1 MRLPP
6 VPRAAPVTVA
16 AVLALAGCSSGAG
29 PDPAGE
35 TRTVE
40 GAGGAVEVP
49 ADPERVAVLWRPT
62 LSAATRVGADVVG
75 TLGDPTAADG
85 ALAPFLPDGAEAPP
99 VVSGSPA
106 EGDVD
111 LERLAEAEPDLIIGV
126 STAHGAQAEAL
137 PELEAIAPTVLL
149 EWTGTESWRGHL
161 SEVAEV
167 LGVPEEAEAAEEE
180 YRRAVGDARTRIEDA
195 VGDPASVEVSLLRL
209 QSPQEIR
216 IETPAS
222 FPGQIADDLGLAR
235 PEGHR
240 EPDAE
245 RDFVS
250 ESYENLDRAD
260 ADVLFVLS
268 GSGYEDA
275 PDSFGSGV
283 WAELGAVRDER
294 VYAADYD
301 HWGASNHYA
310 ALRVARDLADG
321 VTGEAEPAL

>member
-1 MRLPP
+1 MRVSP
-6 VPRAAPVTVA
+6 AVA
-16 AVLALAGCSSGAG
+16 ASLAALVLALAGCTSGA
-29 PDPAGE
+29 DPAPAGD
-35 TRTVE
+35 TRTVDSAT
-40 GAGGAVEVP
+40 GSVEVP

-62 LSAATRVGADVVG
+62 LAAATRLGTDVVG
-75 TLGDPTAADG
+75 TLGDPSADDG
-85 ALAPFLPDGAEAPP
+85 GLAPFLPDGADAPP

-111 LERLAEAEPDLIIGV
+111 LERLAEAAPDLIIGV
-126 STAHGAQAEAL
+126 STDLGAQADTL

-161 SEVAEV
+161 AEVAEV
-167 LGVPEEAEAAEEE
+167 LGVPDEADAAEQE
-180 YRRAVGDARTRIEDA
+180 YRLAVEQARARIEDE
-195 VGDPASVEVSLLRL
+195 VGDPGSVEVSLLRL

-235 PEGHR
+235 PEGHD
-240 EPDAE
+240 EPDAD
-245 RDFVS
+245 RDFIS
-250 ESYENLDRAD
+250 ESYENLERAD
-260 ADVLFVLS
+260 ADVLFVFS

-275 PDSFGSGV
+275 PASYGSGV
-283 WAELGAVRDER
+283 WADLRAVRDER

-310 ALRVARDLADG
+310 ALRVVEEMADG